1 MKKRKIFLIIE
12 AFCSV
17 FPELQLDA
25 KEKQQILNQGMNY
38 DTLIIVPSV
47 SPEKLMFL
55 MEEVI
60 EISSF
65 IMPNQFFSLLD
76 LNRRRE
82 EGLYVLYLNEALGE
96 KDESLTLFEALA
108 GFLIGSLSDAYCLG
122 SSLKDYSNTYPCLFY
137 NKEKGG
143 LFIQKAVGIE
153 PFLKKYKIEKQDSFR
168 ESYFLVR
175 EVG

>member
-96 KDESLTLFEALA
+96 KDESLTFA
-108 GFLIGSLSDAYCLG
+108 FLYKICYSNYSDICEDICSPAVKIKPQTNIMTKEVFSRI
-122 SSLKDYSNTYPCLFY
+122 SSLLRGRLF
-137 NKEKGG
+137 
-143 LFIQKAVGIE
+143 LFV
-153 PFLKKYKIEKQDSFR
+153 
-168 ESYFLVR
+168 
-175 EVG
+175 